1 MPVETLEPP
10 VAPAA
15 APAAAPA
22 QPAFTHPPLAE
33 PAGSEAFGDLESLAT
48 DNGQPEPAKPDAA
61 PEKPRA
67 ADGKFTKPEPAK
79 APAKAPEKPVDKVL
93 TPETP
98 QEKMA
103 PKQLREAYEGLKRKQ
118 AEMEAKYKELETK
131 ASKPA
136 DDPEKK
142 TLAERL
148 AAREQ
153 RLKEVEDE
161 LRFTDYSKSEE
172 YKQRFEKPFVDAYVN
187 ARARVAGLKT
197 VEKRNELEEVT
208 QASRQGTAEDFDHLM
223 KIGDDNDA
231 AEWATERFGNK
242 APIVLSHR
250 ERVQELNHAR
260 NAAVDDYRAK
270 GSERDKARAME
281 QETMQKSFGEA
292 VEHHTKAAI
301 EKYPQWFKPDETDA
315 KGNEIL
321 ERGQHMVK
329 RVLSNGAPLKEGEQ
343 PMTPAQY
350 ASAVAAVRNKA
361 AAFDRLAH
369 RHNQAS
375 SRIKALEAELAAFK
389 GSEPGKGEVKGGI
402 APTGEETPEGAF
414 DKAFGQ

>member
-1 MPVETLEPP
+1 MPDLLEPP

-22 QPAFTHPPLAE
+22 PSQGFTHPPLAE

-79 APAKAPEKPVDKVL
+79 EPAKAPEKPVDKVL

-98 QEKMA
+98 PEKMA

-197 VEKRNELEEVT
+197 VEKRNDLDEVT
-208 QASRQGTAEDFDHLM
+208 QQARQGTAEDFDHLM
-223 KIGDDNDA
+223 KISDDNDA

-260 NAAVDDYRAK
+260 QAATEEYRTK
-270 GSERDKARAME
+270 GAERDKARAME
-281 QETMQKSFGEA
+281 QETVQKSFTEA
-292 VEHHTKAAI
+292 VENHAKAAI
-301 EKYPQWFKPDETDA
+301 EKYPQWFKPDDTDV

-321 ERGQHMVK
+321 ERGQHLVK
-329 RVLSNGAPLKEGEQ
+329 RVLSNGAPLKDGEQ

-369 RHNQAS
+369 RHAQAS
-375 SRIKALEAELAAFK
+375 SRIKTLEAELAAFK
-389 GSEPGKGEVKGGI
+389 SSQPGKGDVKSGDAQI
-402 APTGEETPEGAF
+402 EDDSPEGAF
-414 DKAFGQ
+414 DKAFTK